1 MTCFAVL
8 GSGRWRCANE
18 ELCNLKINVMK
29 KLLFSLF
36 AILPVAVFAE
46 PVGQQ
51 TAQNVAKE
59 FLASK
64 GKFLLSTSTPY
75 RAPRKGKAQTDASY
89 YYVFNAGDGAGYV
102 IVSGDDRTERVLGYV
117 EHGNFDAEALPESMK
132 GLLQQYAEEIQTLDE
147 QNVQISPEQVQKRV
161 LARRAKRVRHS
172 IPEILPTRWN
182 QGSPYNSSCPDYI
195 KSDGTTGRPASG
207 CVATAIGQVMYHH
220 HYPDATVAAIPA
232 LTNSY
237 TLSDGTKKS
246 IVTPSIPKGSVIDWA
261 NMLATYGSDATAAE
275 KKAVGD
281 LIWYAGQS
289 VKMGYNSSSGAVTS
303 SFRDA
308 AVNYFGFD
316 KCCRWLSRS
325 SYGIDEW
332 FDLIYTEL
340 DNGYPLLYNGHTTGG
355 GHAFVV
361 DGFDGE
367 GLFHLNWGWGGSS
380 NGWFVITS
388 LNPGD
393 SSGTGASSTSDGYCM
408 GNGCLMYLR
417 KPGVDYPVDELRMD
431 ISSISV
437 SGTSVSATYK
447 NNTGAT
453 NSFNVGLVVLNEEN
467 DSIELITGTSST
479 MSSKASGASETK
491 SLDLRRRLTEGVYKI
506 SPASKL
512 LRGKVW
518 HPQYDF
524 GKQYI
529 EATVNKLGLPT
540 LKIVNPVENLV
551 VDTFILSGTRVKGE
565 EQPVKVR
572 IRNEGGEFYKELSL
586 YGGFGKKEKIDS
598 RTMVAL
604 KAGETAEFELFFTPD
619 GTGTF
624 SLYLCDNNGTK
635 TYGQTTVEITTT
647 STTAANLYLSAVAI
661 TNSSSG
667 TVYSNRFQGTV
678 SIKNQAK
685 TQFDGK
691 VKIQI
696 WEQGAN
702 NSGTYWTSSSKT
714 VAMSIAPAKTST
726 ASFNFENLKYDRN
739 YYLVVYYVGQSG
751 AIENG
756 AMWNNAHKYKPTP
769 GLLYWTSAGVLKC
782 QASKA
787 LLTTP
792 TAACGLYMNGTTTTR
807 MTPSRTNPN
816 AIYCIASDTPV
827 PAGLE
832 ESNVVVGSEAE
843 KIDIVDGYPYFVP
856 NTFRAKRATYSYTF
870 PEDSGSRWDSFI
882 LPFVPD
888 TMYVDSVG
896 YSVQSDSL
904 PFAIYEYGYL
914 SKGVPAFVPT
924 TIMRANTPYI
934 IAGAKELAGKTLVF
948 EGGDALFAKSG
959 TTNFVISSTDYTQYG
974 VTLETTLKEVYTMND
989 EGTAFVYAASS
1000 KVQPLK
1006 TYFTT
1011 TLPDSVRAEM
1021 IPLPAVPVLGDPDA
1035 VGVVRTVS
1043 AGMQPVYN
1051 LQGQM
1056 VGRTFVS
1063 DRGVSTAGLKPG
1075 VYIVGGRK
1083 IFVK

>member
-1 MTCFAVL
+1 
-8 GSGRWRCANE
+8 
-18 ELCNLKINVMK
+18 MK
-29 KLLFSLF
+29 KFLFFLL
-36 AILPVAVFAE
+36 AILPFEAFAE

-51 TAQNVAKE
+51 SAQNVAKE
-59 FLASK
+59 FLASR
-64 GKFLLSTSTPY
+64 GKFLLSTSAPY
-75 RAPRKGKAQTDASY
+75 RAPRKGKSQAGASS
-89 YYVFNAGDGAGYV
+89 YYVFNAGAGNGYV

-117 EHGNFDAEALPESMK
+117 EQGDFDADALPESMK
-132 GLLQQYAEEIQTLDE
+132 GLLEQYAEEIQELDE
-147 QNVQISPEQVQKRV
+147 QNVDISPEQVQKRI
-161 LARRAKRVRHS
+161 LARRAKSVRHS

-182 QGSPYNSSCPDYI
+182 QGDPYNSSCPNYI
-195 KSDGTTGRPASG
+195 KSDGTNGRPASG
-207 CVATAIGQVMYHH
+207 CVATAIAQVLYHH
-220 HYPDATVAAIPA
+220 HYPDKTIANIPA
-232 LTNSY
+232 LTNTY

-246 IVTPSIPKGSVIDWA
+246 VTSPAIPKGSVIDWA

-281 LIWYAGQS
+281 LVWYAGQS
-289 VKMGYNSSSGAVTS
+289 VKMGYGASSGAVTS

-308 AVNYFGFD
+308 AVNYFGYD
-316 KCCRWLSRS
+316 KCCRWLNRS
-325 SYGIDEW
+325 SFGIDEW

-340 DNGYPLLYNGHTTGG
+340 DNGYPLLYNGHTSGG

-393 SSGTGASSTSDGYCM
+393 SSGAGASSTSDGYCM

-417 KPGVDYPVDELRMD
+417 KPGVDFPIDELRMD

-453 NSFNVGLVVLNEEN
+453 NSFNIGLVVLNEEN
-467 DSIELITGTSST
+467 DSVELITGTSTT
-479 MSSKASGASETK
+479 MASKASGASETK
-491 SLDLRRRLTEGVYKI
+491 SLDLRRRLSEGVYKI

-512 LRGKVW
+512 VRSKVW

-529 EATVNKLGLPT
+529 EATVNKLGIPT
-540 LKIVNPVENLV
+540 LKIINPVENIV
-551 VDTFILSGTRVKGE
+551 VDTIMVTGTRVKNE

-586 YGGFGKKEKIDS
+586 YGGFGKKDKIDS

-604 KAGETAEFELFFTPD
+604 KAGETGEFELFFTPD
-619 GTGTF
+619 ATGTF
-624 SLYLCDNNGTK
+624 SLYLCDNNGSK
-635 TYGQTTVEITTT
+635 TYGQTEVEITST
-647 STTAANLYLSAVAI
+647 STSAANLYLSAVSI
-661 TNSSSG
+661 TNSSNS
-667 TVYSNRFQGTV
+667 VIYSNRFQGTV

-685 TQFDGK
+685 THFDGK

-702 NSGTYWTSSSKT
+702 NSNTYWSSSSKT
-714 VAMSIAPAKTST
+714 VAMSIAPSKTST

-751 AIENG
+751 TIENG
-756 AMWNNAHKYKPTP
+756 ALWNNAHKYKPTP
-769 GLLYWTSAGVLKC
+769 GVLYWTSAGLLKC
-782 QASKA
+782 QAGKA

-792 TAACGLYMNGTTTTR
+792 TAACGLYLNGTSTTR

-816 AIYCIASDTPV
+816 AIYCIADDTPL
-827 PAGLE
+827 PTGLE
-832 ESNVVVGSEAE
+832 ESNVVKGNVAE
-843 KIDIVDGYPYFVP
+843 VINIADGHPYFVP
-856 NTFRAKRATYSYTF
+856 NNFRAERATFSYTF
-870 PEDSGSRWDSFI
+870 PAESGSKWESII

-888 TMYVDSVG
+888 TLMVDSVG

-904 PFAIYEYGYL
+904 PFAIYEFSYL
-914 SKGVPAFVPT
+914 SRGVPAFSKT
-924 TIMRANTPYI
+924 TVLRANTPYI

-948 EGGDALFAKSG
+948 EGSDALFAKSG
-959 TTNFVISSTDYTQYG
+959 TTNFVVSSSTYNQYG
-974 VTLETTLKEVYTMND
+974 VTLETSLKNVYAMNA
-989 EGTAFVYAASS
+989 EGTAFVFSATT
-1000 KVQPLK
+1000 KIEPLK

-1011 TLPDSVRAEM
+1011 TLPDSVRADS
-1021 IPLPAVPVLGDPDA
+1021 IPLPPVPVLGNPDA
-1035 VGVVRTVS
+1035 VSVVRTQPS
-1043 AGMQPVYN
+1043 GILPVYN
-1051 LQGQM
+1051 LQGQR
-1056 VGRTFVS
+1056 VGKAFVS
-1063 DRGVSTAGLKPG
+1063 NRGVRTEGLKPG
-1075 VYIVGGRK
+1075 VYVIGGRK